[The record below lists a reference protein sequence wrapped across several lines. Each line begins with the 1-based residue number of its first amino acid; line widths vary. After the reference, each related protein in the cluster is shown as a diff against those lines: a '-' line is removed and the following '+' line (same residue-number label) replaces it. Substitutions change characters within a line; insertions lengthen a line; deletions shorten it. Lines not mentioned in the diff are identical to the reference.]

1 VQATKRH
8 ARTGRYRNARGQAA
22 IETALLATTL
32 VLLLGA
38 AVELGRMGYLAMTLD
53 DAARA
58 GVQYGAQSYTT
69 DGDTSGM
76 KTAASNAA
84 STINGTTWWGSSTSF
99 SASASNFCGCS
110 DGTVVACTGSC
121 SSGVPAIYVQ
131 VSTQANYVPM
141 LKIPGLPQTFTI
153 HGKATLRVQ

>member
-1 VQATKRH
+1 MVRAIKHQMV
-8 ARTGRYRNARGQAA
+8 RTGRYRNARGQAA

-99 SASASNFCGCS
+99 SA
-110 DGTVVACTGSC
+110 
-121 SSGVPAIYVQ
+121 
-131 VSTQANYVPM
+131 
-141 LKIPGLPQTFTI
+141 
-153 HGKATLRVQ
+153 